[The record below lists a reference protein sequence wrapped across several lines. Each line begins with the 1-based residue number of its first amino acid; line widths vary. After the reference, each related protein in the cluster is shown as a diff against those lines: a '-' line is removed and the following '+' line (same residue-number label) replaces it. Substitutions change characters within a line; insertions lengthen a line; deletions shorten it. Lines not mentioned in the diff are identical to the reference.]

1 MNSHRIRRLVVLD
14 MDNKM
19 VGIVTERDIFK
30 EISKSQTLI
39 TDFISEIY
47 PTEYREVY
55 ARFTDYMFDLLPK
68 I

>member
-55 ARFTDYMFDLLPK
+55 ARFK
-68 I
+68 IGRASCRERV